1 MRERGP
7 APSVPPNMP
16 RCAPG
21 YNRTGWDGLKDETRQ
36 LGGFQGSFEMGPDVL
51 GRLFGAAYPNRT
63 DDLPLT
69 RRLLYLLS

>member
-1 MRERGP
+1 M
-7 APSVPPNMP
+7 PPNMP
-16 RCAPG
+16 LCAPG
-21 YNRTGWDGLKDETRQ
+21 CNRTAWDGLKHETRH
-36 LGGFQGSFEMGPDVL
+36 LGGFQGSFEMGSDAL